1 MDKGLRDK
9 LRSAVTQMRK
19 LLEKNIGEI
28 LEGRYGIHRNGMVE
42 NEENFVHLPQEEQTH
57 RHDLI
62 AYLEHIRSFGLN
74 PKGAIEQLIREIAF
88 THLNRLVAF
97 KMMEARG
104 LIREAVSRGLKSQG
118 FFFYLAD
125 HPEEEDRYNAGQQEL
140 AYRHFLLWLAQR
152 YQEEIPALFS
162 PHDPAN
168 RVFPSHRVLEEV
180 LALIN
185 DPELAEVWDED
196 ETIGWVYQYFTPKEM
211 REKAR
216 KESSAPRNSYELAFR
231 NQFYTPR
238 YVVEFLTDNT
248 LGRIWYEMQR
258 GETVLKERCRYLI
271 WQPNEVFLSP
281 GEMPP
286 SDEGKV
292 YVRHRP
298 KEDPREFKILDPACG
313 SGHYLLYAF
322 DLLQAIYEEAYDD
335 PDLGPKLQ
343 QDYPDREAFRREVPK
358 LILERNLYGID
369 IDPRAVQIAALALW
383 LRAQRAYQEMGLKP
397 EERPKITRS
406 HIVVAEPMPG
416 ETELLEEFVANLR
429 PPALASLVRAVF
441 YKMELASEA
450 GSLLKIEQEIRDAIE
465 AARAQWMAET
475 EVLFKEAARLKS
487 KPKPKETF
495 DVTATEESFWHE
507 AENRVLKALRDYA
520 EKFANHRGYL
530 RKLFA
535 EDAAQGFAFIDV
547 CRNRYDVVL
556 MNPPFGE
563 ASKPS
568 KAYIEK
574 AYPRTKNDLYAAF
587 VERGLE
593 WLVPNGRLGAI
604 TSRTGFFLSTFQKW
618 REEILLGEAR
628 LVALADLGY
637 GVLDTAMVETAAYCL
652 EKV

>member
-1 MDKGLRDK
+1 MDKRLRDK
-9 LRSAVTQMRK
+9 LRSAVTQTRK
-19 LLEKNIGEI
+19 LLEENIGEI
-28 LEGRYGIHRNGMVE
+28 LEGRYGIHRSGMVE
-42 NEENFVHLPQEEQTH
+42 GDENFVHLPQEE
-57 RHDLI
+57 RNYRRDLV
-62 AYLEHIRSFGLN
+62 AHLEHIKSFGFG
-74 PKGAIEQLIREIAF
+74 PKEAVEQFIREISF

-125 HPEEEDRYNAGQQEL
+125 HPQEEDLYNAGQKEL

-180 LALIN
+180 LELIN
-185 DPELAEVWDED
+185 DPELAEVWGED

-216 KESSAPRNSYELAFR
+216 KESPAPRNSYELAFR

-248 LGRIWYEMQR
+248 LGRIWYEMRR

-271 WQPNEVFLSP
+271 WQPNEDFLNS
-281 GEMPP
+281 GETP
-286 SDEGKV
+286 SSDAGKV
-292 YVRHRP
+292 YVPHRP
-298 KEDPREFKILDPACG
+298 KKDPREFKILDPACG
-313 SGHYLLYAF
+313 SGHFLLYAF

-335 PDLGPKLQ
+335 PDLGPKLRK
-343 QDYPDREAFRREVPK
+343 DYPDREAFRREVPK

-369 IDPRAVQIAALALW
+369 IDPRAGQIAALALW

-416 ETELLEEFVANLR
+416 ETELLKEFVATLH
-429 PPALASLVRAVF
+429 PPALASLVKAVF
-441 YKMELASEA
+441 HKMELASEA

-465 AARAQWMAET
+465 AAREQWEEET
-475 EVLFKEAARLKS
+475 KALFREAIRKRNVREES
-487 KPKPKETF
+487 F
-495 DVTATEESFWHE
+495 DVSATEESFWRQ
-507 AENRVLKALRDYA
+507 AETRVLDALREYA
-520 EKFANHRGYL
+520 ERFTNHRGYL

-535 EDAAQGFAFIDV
+535 EDAARGFAFIDV
-547 CRNRYDVVL
+547 CRNQYDVVL

-593 WLVPNGRLGAI
+593 WLVPHGRLGAI
-604 TSRTGFFLSTFQKW
+604 TSRTGFFLSSFRKW
-618 REEILLGEAR
+618 REEILLGEAN